1 MSNAIISDPNSPQTK
16 RILHIALALS
26 TSTGAQWL
34 WDGYPT
40 FSNDAEMIVR
50 YFSDHPGISQSPKIP
65 ARLCGLPLPRL
76 RPHPRPNRLR
86 QHQPGRPT
94 QQNPPHQ
101 SNAHPDCP
109 GTRPGGAGRVRAPA
123 SVRTQRRR
131 TAAGRHRPTPCAAAQ
146 GSARR
151 RTHRRA
157 RPRQLP
163 AGHWSPTPTLWPTP
177 PTRGGATAGMR
188 TAPTAG
194 PAHPQNSAR
203 R

>member
-1 MSNAIISDPNSPQTK
+1 MSNTIISDPNSPQTK

-50 YFSDHPGISQSPKIP
+50 YFSDHPGVPQSLKIP

-86 QHQPGRPT
+86 QHQPGCPT
-94 QQNPPHQ
+94 QPNIPFQ
-101 SNAHPDCP
+101 SNAHPGCRSL
-109 GTRPGGAGRVRAPA
+109 GTGRVGRVRAPA
-123 SVRTQRRR
+123 GMRTQRRR
-131 TAAGRHRPTPCAAAQ
+131 TAAGRHRPATCAAAQ

-163 AGHWSPTPTLWPTP
+163 AGHWPPTPTLWPTP
-177 PTRGGATAGMR
+177 PTRVGLLPG
-188 TAPTAG
+188 
-194 PAHPQNSAR
+194 
-203 R
+203 

>member
-50 YFSDHPGISQSPKIP
+50 YFSDHPGVSQSPKIP

-76 RPHPRPNRLR
+76 CPHPRPNCLR
-86 QHQPGRPT
+86 KHQPGRPT
-94 QQNPPHQ
+94 QQNPLHQ

-109 GTRPGGAGRVRAPA
+109 GTRPGEAGQVRAPN
-123 SVRTQRRR
+123 S
-131 TAAGRHRPTPCAAAQ
+131 AAGCHRPTPRAAAQ

-163 AGHWSPTPTLWPTP
+163 AGHWPPTPTLWPTP
-177 PTRGGATAGMR
+177 PTRVGLLPG
-188 TAPTAG
+188 
-194 PAHPQNSAR
+194 
-203 R
+203 